1 MIWIYMLVSLGVL
14 IAGFINARRLSP
26 TQTVA
31 FSVCIILLLIYS
43 VLTPLYFYL
52 TGRKT
57 IVGDQGLFLFTGKDI
72 TPYYEKGMLFHMI
85 ANVFFVFGFL
95 WKRYPDS
102 ATTYEIKETDT
113 PELRRKV
120 VGLYLFFFAI
130 VFVDLLISGINP
142 LAIITGVSE
151 ESIFLNENSTRS
163 FYFRN
168 CADCIVTTIIVFA
181 FLKGKPWKLALLLIP
196 AFVLFAVMGFRY
208 RMIITL
214 LGIVIGSI
222 ASSSSDFN
230 ARKWLVIGCSLLY
243 FVFFITYNRWNFIA
257 GRFSDLSYNPA
268 EFDYEMFFDQTH
280 QSLNDYNLIRYY
292 EANPELGPDYGLTMF
307 GYVFIKAIPK
317 FFFKNGEKPYP
328 PPALAIV
335 NDSLEFPPEWP
346 KTGETTMHYGG
357 FYGAFGWFGA
367 VFMPFLL
374 GFVIH
379 LFSSRNPSTQP
390 VGLLNQIVLSLAL
403 FMFISRGYFPQ
414 FLDNFVY
421 LSIPIWLTKKSIKQL
436 SVVTSKA

>member
-1 MIWIYMLVSLGVL
+1 M
-14 IAGFINARRLSP
+14 
-26 TQTVA
+26 
-31 FSVCIILLLIYS
+31 
-43 VLTPLYFYL
+43 
-52 TGRKT
+52 
-57 IVGDQGLFLFTGKDI
+57 FTGKDI
-72 TPYYEKGMLFHMI
+72 TNYYEKGMLFHMI
-85 ANVFFVFGFL
+85 ANVFFVVGFL
-95 WKRYPDS
+95 WKRYPE
-102 ATTYEIKETDT
+102 ATNSYEIKEGNHTD
-113 PELRRKV
+113 LRRKIV
-120 VGLYLFFFAI
+120 VLYLFFFGI
-130 VFVDLLISGINP
+130 VLIDLLISGINP
-142 LAIITGVSE
+142 IAVLTGVSE
-151 ESIFLNENSTRS
+151 EGIFLNENSTRS

-181 FLKGKPWKLALLLIP
+181 FLKGKLWKLALLIIP
-196 AFVLFAVMGFRY
+196 AFILFAVMGFRY

-214 LGIVIGSI
+214 LGIIIGTI
-222 ASSSSDFN
+222 VSSSSNFN
-230 ARKWLVIGCSLLY
+230 VRKWLAIGCSLLY

-257 GRFSDLSYNPA
+257 GRFGDLSYNPS

-292 EANPELGPDYGLTMF
+292 EENPELGPDYGLTMF

-335 NDSLEFPPEWP
+335 NDSLEFPPAWP

-367 VFMPFLL
+367 VLMPFLL

-379 LFSSRNPSTQP
+379 LFSSKNPSTSP

-421 LSIPIWLTKKSIKQL
+421 LSIPVWLTGKSIKKVSMVSL
-436 SVVTSKA
+436 KKVVS

>member
-1 MIWIYMLVSLGVL
+1 MIWMY
-14 IAGFINARRLSP
+14 IAGSSVVLLTAFQKTRRLGSG
-26 TQTVA
+26 QTMPFA
-31 FSVCIILLLIYS
+31 VCLILLLIYC
-43 VLTPLYFYL
+43 VLTPTYFYL
-52 TGRKT
+52 VGRKT

-72 TPYYEKGMLFHMI
+72 TQYYEKGMLFHLI
-85 ANVFFVFGFL
+85 ANVFFVAGFM
-95 WKRYPDS
+95 WKWYPERLENLVVRQEAYRD
-102 ATTYEIKETDT
+102 
-113 PELRRKV
+113 LRRKT
-120 VGLYLFFFAI
+120 VGLYGVFFAI
-130 VFVDLLISGINP
+130 VLLDLLVSGINP
-142 LAIITGVSE
+142 IALLTGVSDE
-151 ESIFLNENSTRS
+151 GIFLNEGSTRS

-168 CADCIVTTIIVFA
+168 CADCLVTTIIIFS
-181 FLKGKPWKLALLLIP
+181 FLKGKPGKLALLIIP
-196 AFVLFAVMGFRY
+196 AFMLFALMGFRY
-208 RMIITL
+208 RMIVTVM
-214 LGIVIGSI
+214 GVSIGSI
-222 ASSSSDFN
+222 MSSTTSFN
-230 ARKWLVIGCSLLY
+230 VRKWAVIGCSVLY
-243 FVFFITYNRWNFIA
+243 FIFFITYNRWNFIA
-257 GRFSDLSYNPA
+257 GRFNDLAYNPA

-292 EANPELGPDYGLTMF
+292 EENSELGPDYGLTMF

-367 VFMPFLL
+367 VILPFLL

-379 LFSSRNPSTQP
+379 LFSSRNPSTTP
-390 VGLLNQIVLSLAL
+390 VGLLNQIVLSLSL

-421 LSIPIWLTKKSIKQL
+421 LSLPVWLLAKSLKKASAE
-436 SVVTSKA
+436 VV